1 MNIPDQ
7 IFNTALDRLELGE
20 SPKIIAA
27 DYKDFQEELESL
39 LLVAQMGMNI
49 QKLTPPTPY
58 KAHKYASALNPKTR
72 FFEYLSFFRVA
83 AIPLSLVVALVG
95 GRAIVSATEGS
106 LPGDKLYSLK
116 RATEEVRLTLTQ
128 DQDKVASIHVELM
141 QKRLD
146 EVKQAASD
154 GNDETE
160 TLALAELKNQTE
172 KTFAEAGPIATAN
185 AISKQDPTLLN
196 NLVAVN
202 KEQKDVLSELSISSD
217 SSSAKTIATFA
228 LEDSKKNDQ
237 ALAKIIAT
245 VNDQTLADFPSKVSI
260 TGNVSVWG
268 TNKVTVEKNTFTV
281 TDQTTITNSDGTTT
295 DFKSISGRATVIGSK
310 KPDGT
315 LIALQILI
323 LASEDGTVKGDVTTP
338 TAKPPVKLPPIEPAE
353 PTEPEVITDPTT
365 AQGTFIIEPSES
377 QYYE

>member
-72 FFEYLSFFRVA
+72 FFEYLSFFRVT

-141 QKRLD
+141 QKRLN

-315 LIALQILI
+315 LVALQILI

-338 TAKPPVKLPPIEPAE
+338 TTKPPVKLPPIEPAE
-353 PTEPEVITDPTT
+353 PAEPEVITDPTT